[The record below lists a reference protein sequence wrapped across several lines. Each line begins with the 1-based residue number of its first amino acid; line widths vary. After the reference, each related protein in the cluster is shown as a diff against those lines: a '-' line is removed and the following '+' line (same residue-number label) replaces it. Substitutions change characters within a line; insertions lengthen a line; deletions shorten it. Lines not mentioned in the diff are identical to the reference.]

1 MHMDKKY
8 DKDRK
13 EISCCKTQAERYAY
27 YCVFHTKIL
36 KNLLD
41 GEKKRKTWTKITEND
56 VKGDTKR

>member
-13 EISCCKTQAERYAY
+13 EISCCKTQAEIYAY

-41 GEKKRKTWTKITEND
+41 GEKKRKNLDKNNR
-56 VKGDTKR
+56 KLC